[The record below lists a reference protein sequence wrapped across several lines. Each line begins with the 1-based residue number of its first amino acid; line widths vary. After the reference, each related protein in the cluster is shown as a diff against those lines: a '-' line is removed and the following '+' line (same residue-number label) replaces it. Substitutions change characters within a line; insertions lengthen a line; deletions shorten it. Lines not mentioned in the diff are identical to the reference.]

1 MIVYAIQNE
10 LSRVAQFKKKSNFEK
25 NFYVFVLGEPPKSQG
40 GLQQN
45 IFSQAKK
52 VVFLVQF
59 FESNRMEVPG
69 RNSVKLFFWLRGM
82 PDFP

>member
-40 GLQQN
+40 GVGVR
-45 IFSQAKK
+45 AKNAEAA
-52 VVFLVQF
+52 V
-59 FESNRMEVPG
+59 E
-69 RNSVKLFFWLRGM
+69 
-82 PDFP
+82 